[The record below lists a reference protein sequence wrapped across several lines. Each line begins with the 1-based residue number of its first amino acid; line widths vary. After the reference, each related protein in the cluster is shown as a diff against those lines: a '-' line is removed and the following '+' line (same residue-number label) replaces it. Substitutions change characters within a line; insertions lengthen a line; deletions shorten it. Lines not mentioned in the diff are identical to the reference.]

1 MTSTV
6 ASAVLQHDANSAL
19 TSLFGGTMLLVWL
32 AVFVVV
38 IAAGWKV
45 FEKAGQPGWA
55 IIIPIF
61 NIYIMLKIVGRPG
74 WWLVLYFIPVVNVVI
89 AVIISID
96 MAKSFGQTP
105 AFGIVLLFLLCGF
118 GYLILGFGSA
128 RYVGPAA
135 AMPQA
140 RAAGAM

>member
-1 MTSTV
+1 MG
-6 ASAVLQHDANSAL
+6 AL
-19 TSLFGGTMLLVWL
+19 FSGPILGAGLL
-32 AVFVVV
+32 
-38 IAAGWKV
+38 IALVGIVAGWKV

-55 IIIPIF
+55 VLIPIF
-61 NIYIMLKIVGRPG
+61 NAYIILKIIGRPG
-74 WWLVLYFIPVVNVVI
+74 WWLLLMFIPVVNVVTSLII
-89 AVIISID
+89 AMD
-96 MAKSFGQTP
+96 TAKSFGQSA
-105 AFGIVLLFLLCGF
+105 AFGIVLLFLLCGV

>member
-1 MTSTV
+1 MTS
-6 ASAVLQHDANSAL
+6 AVGLSLLQNNANGVL
-19 TSLFGGTMLLVWL
+19 GSLFGGVMLFVWL
-32 AVFVVV
+32 AIFVVV

-74 WWLVLYFIPVVNVVI
+74 WWLVMYFIPVINVVI
-89 AVIISID
+89 AVIISMD
-96 MAKSFGQTP
+96 MAKSFGQS
-105 AFGIVLLFLLCGF
+105 AVFGIVLLFLLCGI
-118 GYLILGFGSA
+118 GYLILAFGSA
-128 RYVGPAA
+128 RYLGPAA

>member
-1 MTSTV
+1 MTS
-6 ASAVLQHDANSAL
+6 AVGLSLLQNNANGVL
-19 TSLFGGTMLLVWL
+19 GSLFGGVMLFVWL
-32 AVFVVV
+32 AIFVVV

-74 WWLVLYFIPVVNVVI
+74 WWLVLYFIPVINVVI
-89 AVIISID
+89 AVIISMD
-96 MAKSFGQTP
+96 MAKSFGQS
-105 AFGIVLLFLLCGF
+105 AVFGIVLLFLLCGI
-118 GYLILGFGSA
+118 GYLILAFGSA
-128 RYVGPAA
+128 RYLGPAA

>member
-1 MTSTV
+1 MTS
-6 ASAVLQHDANSAL
+6 AVGLSLLQNNANGVL
-19 TSLFGGTMLLVWL
+19 GSLFGGVMLFVWL
-32 AVFVVV
+32 AIFVVV

-45 FEKAGQPGWA
+45 FEKADQPGWA

-74 WWLVLYFIPVVNVVI
+74 WWLVLYFIPV
-89 AVIISID
+89 IISMD
-96 MAKSFGQTP
+96 MAKSFGQS
-105 AFGIVLLFLLCGF
+105 AVFGIVLLFLLCGI
-118 GYLILGFGSA
+118 GYLILAFGSA
-128 RYVGPAA
+128 RYLGPAA